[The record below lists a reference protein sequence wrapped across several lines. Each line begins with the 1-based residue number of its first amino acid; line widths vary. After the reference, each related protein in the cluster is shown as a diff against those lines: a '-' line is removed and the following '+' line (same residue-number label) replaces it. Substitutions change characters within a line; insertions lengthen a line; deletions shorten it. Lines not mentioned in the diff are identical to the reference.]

1 MRFYVTIVRLGG
13 LGANDMVRITKVHTG
28 GGDGG
33 ETSLVDGTRVGK
45 ESPRVGVYG
54 TIDEANSALG
64 IVRAEISRLQRH
76 EVTDESLQSLGS
88 RLIEADN
95 MLGIIQQELFDVGAE
110 CACPPGGVPEQMS
123 VIGKEAGERLVE
135 EMDYMLE
142 DLEPLS
148 SFILPTGNPVVANL
162 HMARTIVRRA
172 EREAC
177 ALREEIRLDIISYLN
192 RLSDHCFVLARWLT
206 GEEGESLWTPL
217 GKRKL
222 GNHS

>member
-1 MRFYVTIVRLGG
+1 
-13 LGANDMVRITKVHTG
+13 MVRITKVHTG

-33 ETSLVDGTRVGK
+33 ETSLVDGSRVGK
-45 ESPRVGVYG
+45 EHPRVAIYG
-54 TIDEANSALG
+54 TIDEANSAIG
-64 IVRAEISRLQRH
+64 IVRAEMKRTTVIGISNTRL
-76 EVTDESLQSLGS
+76 T
-88 RLIEADN
+88 EADQ

-123 VIGKEAGERLVE
+123 IIGADAGGRLVE

-148 SFILPTGNPVVANL
+148 SFILPTGNPIVAYL

-177 ALREEIRLDIISYLN
+177 TLRDEVRNEIISYLN
-192 RLSDHCFVLARWLT
+192 RLSDHCFVLSRWLT
-206 GEEGESLWTPL
+206 GEEGETLWTPL
-217 GKRKL
+217 GKR
-222 GNHS
+222 